1 MLHLVF
7 NKFIYLLL
15 YLLFRKFL
23 QIFEVVVLDQKL
35 GEVFQLL
42 MMNVTDISL

>member
-7 NKFIYLLL
+7 NKFISLLL

-23 QIFEVVVLDQKL
+23 QIFEEVVLDQKL
-35 GEVFQLL
+35 GEVFQFL
-42 MMNVTDISL
+42 MMNVIDISL